1 MVPVGA
7 NMQEKNQTE
16 LWQQLI
22 LEIAL
27 DFIHLSPVQV
37 DETVNRML
45 KRIAEFASADRA
57 WILKLDRRSQTLGCS
72 HEWCAEGV
80 TPQIGELQRLSLK
93 KYPWIDEQLS
103 SGEAIQ
109 IEDVRK
115 ISDDV
120 MCEIAQ
126 LTAPGARSLLAVPLQ
141 YSNSRIGLIGLD
153 SVGQK
158 RRWNDETIAL
168 VNTAAEIAA
177 RVLVHQAMELK
188 LHESQERYRLLV
200 ENLND
205 GIVISQ
211 NDKFIFFNRQFA
223 EMLGYSY
230 DELRMADYRQVYTDE
245 GVAVLEERARQRE
258 RGANVPSRY
267 ETVFKKKNGDYLHV
281 EANVSIIDYQGAPAT
296 FAIISDIS
304 ERKEAEKYQRKLEL
318 DLLKRQKVS
327 SMGLFADGI
336 IHNMRNEL
344 AVIIGRAQLLQQKMP
359 DLREPEIIISNAGQ
373 ILQMADIFLKKA
385 KLVRTEKSMDIDL
398 NDLIRTEVLFIKSN
412 QYVKDRVDIRFDLD
426 RAIPAVQGHYSD
438 FSIALAGIIEFCI
451 DAMADM
457 PHPTLRIAD
466 TFDQHSISLNLTYA
480 GRRLSTEDLQTIFT
494 PFFSLQQ
501 RGKTAWKET
510 DNLKTMQLHNAYML
524 LERYGVKF
532 RVKTIAAEKTIFEL
546 IIPVIK

>member
-1 MVPVGA
+1 
-7 NMQEKNQTE
+7 
-16 LWQQLI
+16 
-22 LEIAL
+22 
-27 DFIHLSPVQV
+27 
-37 DETVNRML
+37 
-45 KRIAEFASADRA
+45 
-57 WILKLDRRSQTLGCS
+57 
-72 HEWCAEGV
+72 
-80 TPQIGELQRLSLK
+80 
-93 KYPWIDEQLS
+93 
-103 SGEAIQ
+103 
-109 IEDVRK
+109 
-115 ISDDV
+115 
-120 MCEIAQ
+120 
-126 LTAPGARSLLAVPLQ
+126 
-141 YSNSRIGLIGLD
+141 
-153 SVGQK
+153 
-158 RRWNDETIAL
+158 
-168 VNTAAEIAA
+168 
-177 RVLVHQAMELK
+177 
-188 LHESQERYRLLV
+188 
-200 ENLND
+200 
-205 GIVISQ
+205 
-211 NDKFIFFNRQFA
+211 
-223 EMLGYSY
+223 
-230 DELRMADYRQVYTDE
+230 
-245 GVAVLEERARQRE
+245 
-258 RGANVPSRY
+258 
-267 ETVFKKKNGDYLHV
+267 
-281 EANVSIIDYQGAPAT
+281 
-296 FAIISDIS
+296 
-304 ERKEAEKYQRKLEL
+304 
-318 DLLKRQKVS
+318 
-327 SMGLFADGI
+327 
-336 IHNMRNEL
+336 MRNEL

>member
-57 WILKLDRRSQTLGCS
+57 WILKLDRRSHTLGCS
-72 HEWCAEGV
+72 HEWCAQGV
-80 TPQIGELQRLSLK
+80 APQIEQLQRLSLK
-93 KYPWIDEQLS
+93 KFPWIGKQLS
-103 SGEAIQ
+103 SGGAIR
-109 IEDVRK
+109 IGDVHK
-115 ISDDV
+115 MPNEV
-120 MCEIAQ
+120 MCEIAK
-126 LTAPGARSLLAVPLQ
+126 LTAPGVRSLLALPLQ
-141 YSNSRIGLIGLD
+141 YSNSRIGLIGFD

-158 RRWNDETIAL
+158 RIWNDETIAL
-168 VNTAAEIAA
+168 VTKAAEIAA
-177 RVLVHQAMELK
+177 RVLVHQSMELK

-211 NDKFIFFNRQFA
+211 NDKFIFFNRQFT
-223 EMLGYSY
+223 EMLGYSH

-245 GVAVLEERARQRE
+245 GLAILKERARRRKQ
-258 RGANVPSRY
+258 GANVPSRY
-267 ETVFKKKNGDYLHV
+267 ETVFKRKNGDYLHV

-304 ERKEAEKYQRKLEL
+304 ERKEAEKYQHKLEV
-318 DLLKRQKVS
+318 DLMKRQKVS

-359 DLREPEIIISNAGQ
+359 DLREPEIIISNAGK

-385 KLVRTEKSMDIDL
+385 KLVRTDKIMDIDL

-412 QYVKDRVDIRFDLD
+412 QYVRDRVDIRFDLD
-426 RAIPAVQGHYSD
+426 RTIPAIRGYYSD
-438 FSIALAGIIEFCI
+438 FSLALAGIIEFCI
-451 DAMADM
+451 DAMADV
-457 PHPTLRIAD
+457 PQPTLRIAD
-466 TFDQHSISLNLTYA
+466 TSDQNSISLILTYS
-480 GRRLSTEDLQTIFT
+480 GRRLTTEDLQTIIT

-501 RGKTAWKET
+501 RGKTPWKET
-510 DNLKTMQLHNAYML
+510 DNVKTVQLHNAYML

-532 RVKTIAAEKTIFEL
+532 RAKTIAAEKTIFEL
-546 IIPVIK
+546 TIPVFK